1 MQGFNFHFSFL
12 FQCSLS
18 CGGGMRTRNVTCV
31 SSSTSLPVDRSLCDI
46 NVMPNSIE
54 YCNLTPCE
62 LKKIQS
68 CFAYA
73 QYQEQPPKS

>member
-1 MQGFNFHFSFL
+1 MRRFNFHFSFL

-62 LKKIQS
+62 FLKK
-68 CFAYA
+68 FNVVL
-73 QYQEQPPKS
+73 PMPNT